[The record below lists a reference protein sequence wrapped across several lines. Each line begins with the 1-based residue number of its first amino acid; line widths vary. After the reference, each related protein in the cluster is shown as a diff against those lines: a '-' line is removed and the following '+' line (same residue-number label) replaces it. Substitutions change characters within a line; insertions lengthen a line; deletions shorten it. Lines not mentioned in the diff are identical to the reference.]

1 MKSILI
7 IGGSGFIGKN
17 IVEAL
22 VGVECN
28 IVLITRQLGFDQF
41 KKNSTI
47 KVIKGN
53 LNDTHLIKSIIL
65 DYGIEVILHLASNLI
80 PSSVKSQFD
89 EEMKDIVLPTFEILN
104 YISHKNI
111 KIIYFSS
118 GGTIYG
124 KVGGK
129 AFEGSEL
136 EPINYYGYS
145 KLIIEN
151 HIKLLSRIADLRYVI
166 LRPSNVYGKYQR
178 LESKQ
183 GFIAVAIGKI
193 LSNQSVEIWGDGNTT
208 RDYVDVLDV
217 AEAVKGIIQEN
228 IEDQIFNLGSGEGY
242 SLLEVIASIEK
253 HLQRS
258 ANVIFKRKR
267 EVDLDKMTL
276 DISKLQSYIKYKPIR
291 LNEGIKNFI
300 TYLEQVK
307 SDDQ

>member
-1 MKSILI
+1 MGKILI
-7 IGGSGFIGKN
+7 LGGSGFIGRN
-17 IVEAL
+17 LVETLAADNCEVFL
-22 VGVECN
+22 
-28 IVLITRQLGFDQF
+28 LTRVKLFSQF
-41 KKNSTI
+41 KKMPKVTI
-47 KVIKGN
+47 IEGSLENTQLVIG
-53 LNDTHLIKSIIL
+53 TIL
-65 DYGIEVILHLASNLI
+65 EYGIDTIVHLVSNLI
-80 PSSVKSQFD
+80 PSSEKTDFD
-89 EEMKDIVLPTFEILN
+89 SEVTAVILPTFEILN
-104 YISHKNI
+104 YISDKNI

-124 KVGGK
+124 KVDGK
-129 AFEGSEL
+129 VFEGSEL
-136 EPINYYGYS
+136 GPINYYGYS

-151 HIKLLSRIADLRYVI
+151 HIKLLSRTSDLRYVI
-166 LRPSNVYGKYQR
+166 LRPSNVYGKYQK

-183 GFIAVAIGKI
+183 GFIAVALGKI
-193 LSNQSVEIWGDGNTT
+193 LSNKPVEIWGDGNTT

-217 AEAVKGIIQEN
+217 VETVKGIIQEN

-242 SLLEVIASIEK
+242 SLLEVVASIEK

-267 EVDLDKMTL
+267 KVDLDKMTL
-276 DISKLQSYIKYKPIR
+276 DISKLQSYMKYRPIS